1 MDKMHFRKSKNIF
14 LFENELLQC
23 LKNAKIYYSLT
34 MNYCN
39 VINETFL
46 VRSKYVSVG
55 SQRDQRSQIEKL
67 EVSIFAPKIRQ
78 QVRPISLAHKVYL
91 SKKSRTKWQQNS
103 AEVITFRMRCFGNV
117 V

>member
-1 MDKMHFRKSKNIF
+1 MI
-14 LFENELLQC
+14 LFKKFEFSRQKWAKFT

-67 EVSIFAPKIRQ
+67 EVLIFAPKIRQ

-91 SKKSRTKWQQNS
+91 FK
-103 AEVITFRMRCFGNV
+103 
-117 V
+117 